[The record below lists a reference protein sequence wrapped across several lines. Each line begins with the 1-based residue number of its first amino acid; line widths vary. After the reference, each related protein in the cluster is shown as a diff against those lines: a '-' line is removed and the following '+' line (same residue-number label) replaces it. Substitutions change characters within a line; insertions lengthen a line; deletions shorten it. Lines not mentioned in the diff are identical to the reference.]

1 MPNFPQVFPQGVGNS
16 DFTAHFRFLQMKT
29 EKLCMVF
36 AENETIKRGTV
47 PFVKIK
53 VDYNGQCILVPSGP
67 VLDKLGE
74 ADGTK
79 LRVLLF
85 VLANPAAEASD
96 VCDTLNITMKSLSSA
111 LSFWEEAGVIHVE
124 ENEIS
129 VKKMG
134 GKQGARGGSKKSDK
148 NAVTVSR
155 PKPVAR
161 AAQLPHYTSE
171 QVTSYVNA
179 HSEVGDLLVSCQQY
193 MGKMFNIAEVEIV
206 VGLLDYLHLDSDYI
220 LLLFSHCRKME
231 KKSLRYIEKL
241 AIGLFDDGI
250 MDYEELDTHLQ
261 AIEDASKIE
270 KQLRRLFGT
279 GRRALTA
286 KEKDAFSKWGGTW
299 KMPYELIEKAY
310 EITVENTGGVSIPY
324 CNAVLEKW
332 YQSGYTTLEQVNGA
346 ITQYRHDKDGAKDQK
361 GSFETDDFFEAA
373 LRRSYGEENKK
384 EG

>member
-1 MPNFPQVFPQGVGNS
+1 M
-16 DFTAHFRFLQMKT
+16 
-29 EKLCMVF
+29 
-36 AENETIKRGTV
+36 
-47 PFVKIK
+47 KIK
-53 VDYNGQCILVPSGP
+53 VDFNGQCILVPSSP

-85 VLANPAAEASD
+85 VLANPAAKASD
-96 VCDTLNITMKSLSSA
+96 VCDTLNITPKSLSNA
-111 LSFWEEAGVIHVE
+111 LSFWEEAGVIHIE
-124 ENEIS
+124 ENELS
-129 VKKMG
+129 VKKAEA
-134 GKQGARGGSKKSDK
+134 KQGAKSRCKKDNKSEAVHKESGGG
-148 NAVTVSR
+148 NVTVSR

-171 QVTSYVNA
+171 QVASYVNA
-179 HSEVGDLLVSCQQY
+179 HAEVGDLLVSCQQY

-206 VGLLDYLHLDSDYI
+206 VGLLDYLHLDSAYI
-220 LLLFSHCRKME
+220 LLLFSHCQKME

-250 MDYEELDTHLQ
+250 MDYEELDAHLQ

-286 KEKDAFSKWGGTW
+286 KEKDAFSKWGGKW

-310 EITVENTGGVSIPY
+310 EITVENTGGASVAY

-346 ITQYRHDKDGAKDQK
+346 ITQYRHDRDGAKDQK

-373 LRRSYGEENKK
+373 LRRSYGEENEK

>member
-1 MPNFPQVFPQGVGNS
+1 M
-16 DFTAHFRFLQMKT
+16 
-29 EKLCMVF
+29 
-36 AENETIKRGTV
+36 
-47 PFVKIK
+47 KIK
-53 VDYNGQCILVPSGP
+53 VDFNGQCILVPSGP

-85 VLANPAAEASD
+85 VLANPAAEASY
-96 VCDTLNITMKSLSSA
+96 VCDTLNITPKSLSNA
-111 LSFWEEAGVIHVE
+111 LSFWEEAGVLHIE
-124 ENEIS
+124 ENELS
-129 VKKMG
+129 AKKAG
-134 GKQGARGGSKKSDK
+134 AAQGAKSRSKKDDK
-148 NAVTVSR
+148 SGALHKDADGGNVTVSR

-179 HSEVGDLLVSCQQY
+179 HAEVGDLLVSCQQY

-206 VGLLDYLHLDSDYI
+206 VGLLDYLHLDSAYI
-220 LLLFSHCRKME
+220 LLLFSHCQKME

-250 MDYEELDTHLQ
+250 MDYEELDAHLQ

-286 KEKDAFSKWGGTW
+286 KEKDAFSKWGGKW

-310 EITVENTGGVSIPY
+310 EITVENTGGISIPY

-346 ITQYRHDKDGAKDQK
+346 ITQYRHDRDGAKDQK

-373 LRRSYGEENKK
+373 LRRSYGEANEK